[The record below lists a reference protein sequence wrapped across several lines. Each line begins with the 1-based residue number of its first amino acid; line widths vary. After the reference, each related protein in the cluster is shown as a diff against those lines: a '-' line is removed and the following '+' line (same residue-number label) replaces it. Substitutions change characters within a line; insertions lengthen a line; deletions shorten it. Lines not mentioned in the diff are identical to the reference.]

1 MLPTMIYLVKRSKAR
16 LRKAQNTRTAGTAPV
31 LRLGETIG
39 HWCLR
44 DKPPLYRSKFTGAV
58 LHNFGVWHIICVTFI
73 SMGIRRE
80 RIGVRRYLLEI
91 LRHNLLPPPQADRVR
106 STG

>member
-1 MLPTMIYLVKRSKAR
+1 MIFLVKRSKAR
-16 LRKAQNTRTAGTAPV
+16 LREAQNTRTAGTAPV

-44 DKPPLYRSKFTGAV
+44 DKPPIYRNKFTGAV

-91 LRHNLLPPPQADRVR
+91 LRHNLLPPQADRVR